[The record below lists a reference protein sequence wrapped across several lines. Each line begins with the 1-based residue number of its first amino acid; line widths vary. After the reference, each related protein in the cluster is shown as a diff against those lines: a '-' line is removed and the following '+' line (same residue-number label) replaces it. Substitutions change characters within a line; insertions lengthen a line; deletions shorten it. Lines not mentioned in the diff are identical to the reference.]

1 VRQNLPVSQ
10 REHSLG
16 AEETLLSTT
25 DLKGRITYANEAF
38 IRVSGFEREELYGQ
52 PHNLVRH
59 PDMPPQAFED
69 LWRTI
74 QSGRTWTALVKNR
87 RKDGDHYWVRANVTA
102 IRERGQPVG
111 YLSVRTKPGADEVAA
126 HAAVYRQLAEGQASG
141 LAVRQGFVVRTGWA
155 AWRDANRFLP
165 VGTRIR
171 LAGALSGLT
180 AVGAVA
186 MAAARPEQSPWAAVI
201 AAAAATLST
210 VWLQRSLAWPLTRVL
225 DEARSVA
232 SGQRAKS
239 LFLER
244 GDEVGALMRAV
255 EQAGLNLVSLV
266 SDIQDKAIQVRTATE
281 ELGRGNADLST
292 RTEQAASSLQQTA
305 AAMEELAS
313 TIKSNRD
320 SAQAAADL
328 AAQTR
333 QAAERGGEIMQTLGQ
348 AMGGIAASSQRVADI
363 TALIDS
369 IAFQTNVLALNAAV
383 EAARAAEH
391 GRGFAVVA
399 AEVRALSQRSADAA
413 REIKALIEASASEV
427 RAGSAAVDLA
437 SRRMQEVRGSA
448 ESLSV
453 LANGI
458 ASASREQA
466 SGVEQIN
473 TAVGQLDQMTQQNAA
488 LVEQGAAAAMSLSRQ
503 AVLLGEAASV
513 FRLGQGKTSSA
524 TPPGTAPAAPAA
536 QAA

>member
-1 VRQNLPVSQ
+1 
-10 REHSLG
+10 
-16 AEETLLSTT
+16 
-25 DLKGRITYANEAF
+25 
-38 IRVSGFEREELYGQ
+38 
-52 PHNLVRH
+52 
-59 PDMPPQAFED
+59 
-69 LWRTI
+69 
-74 QSGRTWTALVKNR
+74 
-87 RKDGDHYWVRANVTA
+87 
-102 IRERGQPVG
+102 
-111 YLSVRTKPGADEVAA
+111 
-126 HAAVYRQLAEGQASG
+126 
-141 LAVRQGFVVRTGWA
+141 
-155 AWRDANRFLP
+155 
-165 VGTRIR
+165 
-171 LAGALSGLT
+171 
-180 AVGAVA
+180 
-186 MAAARPEQSPWAAVI
+186 MAAARPELSPWAAVI
-201 AAAAATLST
+201 AATAATLAT
-210 VWLQRSLAWPLTRVL
+210 VWLQRSLARPLTRVL
-225 DEARSVA
+225 AEARSVA
-232 SGQRAKS
+232 SGQRANS

-266 SDIQDKAIQVRTATE
+266 SDIQDKAMQVRTATE

-313 TIKSNRD
+313 TIESNRD

-437 SRRMQEVRGSA
+437 GQRMQEVRGSA
-448 ESLSV
+448 ESLSA
-453 LANGI
+453 LASGI

-473 TAVGQLDQMTQQNAA
+473 RAVGQLDQMTQQNAA

-513 FRLGQGKTSSA
+513 FHLGQGRASSA
-524 TPPGTAPAAPAA
+524 TPSGTVPAA
-536 QAA
+536 QPAQAA